1 MISLTIV
8 TLLYKSPRILHDSV
22 NLCLEKMSYNSYK
35 QTTNTLT
42 MLLSSDGSLKGK
54 TGIEM
59 INTKCWYEVSSL
71 NSEATQH
78 DNKIRNENVPAW
90 QGRYHQ

>member
-22 NLCLEKMSYNSYK
+22 NLYLEKMSYNSYK